1 MLQNQRDLLGPER
14 AEQLSRHLALLD
26 SSRRV
31 HPLPQSALGGATE
44 DRVDGAAKL
53 VEALRGQLAALRLEQ
68 ALDAG
73 GGHLLQRQLVQ
84 LGEKSLSE
92 EAFEGCSRT
101 HSSTNRTAART
112 SSAAFLRAAA
122 RGLSPASPPC
132 VRRRPRTAARPF
144 VSRRQWLRV
153 VGFLPHLFP
162 VRRTCRHA

>member
-92 EAFEGCSRT
+92 EAFEG
-101 HSSTNRTAART
+101 SSKLAAV
-112 SSAAFLRAAA
+112 
-122 RGLSPASPPC
+122 LSHPPIEQLPERH
-132 VRRRPRTAARPF
+132 RRRFFGQR
-144 VSRRQWLRV
+144 LE
-153 VGFLPHLFP
+153 
-162 VRRTCRHA
+162 